1 MRLCSIVGWIAMEI
15 VPLGAAAFLFLAGSV
30 FGEESKPNIIVIMAD
45 DLGYGDVGCYGS
57 KTIPTPHLDR
67 MAAEGIR
74 FTSGYSPAS
83 TCTPTRY
90 SLLTGEFAFRRKGT
104 GVAPPNSPLV
114 VPVGKPTL
122 PLVLKQAGYRTG
134 VIGKW
139 HLGLGGPDGP
149 DWNGS
154 LRPGPMELGFDDC
167 FILPTTNDRVPQVF
181 VRQDRV
187 EGLDTSDPL
196 WVGEKKPTE
205 DHPTGITH
213 RDQLK
218 MNWSHGHNATI
229 HNGVSRIG
237 FYTGGQKA
245 RFRDEDLTDHWVT
258 EAKRWIT
265 EHQEKPFFLLFCSH
279 AIHVPRVVHER
290 YQGVSGH
297 GPRGDAIVELDD
309 SVGAIRQT
317 LKSLDLDRKTL
328 IVFCS
333 DNGPV
338 LDDGYQ
344 DDAIERLGEHDPN
357 GPFRGGKYN
366 VYEAGTRTPLLAC
379 WPGTTSPQVSD
390 QVLCSVD
397 FAATFTKLAGATAPE
412 GAYPDSVDLSD
423 LMTGKP
429 NAKGRAHLLT
439 QDNGQSGQFGLREG
453 RWKLIRAPA
462 KKATNVQLRLVPTE
476 IPEWQLFDLQ
486 EDPGESNNVID
497 KHPDIALPLKRK
509 LQKLLEGPVAQ

>member
-1 MRLCSIVGWIAMEI
+1 MSLLAIVGRISKQL
-15 VPLGAAAFLFLAGSV
+15 VLLAAIPILLLRGHVLAD
-30 FGEESKPNIIVIMAD
+30 ENRPNIIVIMAD

-57 KTIPTPHLDR
+57 KTIPTPHLDQ

-122 PLVLKQAGYRTG
+122 PSVLKQSGYRTG

-139 HLGLGGPDGP
+139 HLGLGGTDGP
-149 DWNGS
+149 NWNGS

-187 EGLDTSDPL
+187 QDLELNDPL
-196 WVGEKKPTE
+196 WVGDKKPSE

-245 RFRDEDLTDHWVT
+245 RFRDEDLTDHWVA
-258 EAKRWIT
+258 EANRWIS
-265 EHQEKPFFLLFCSH
+265 EHQKQPFFLLLCSH

-290 YQGVSGH
+290 YQGRSGH
-297 GPRGDAIVELDD
+297 GPRGDAIMELDE

-317 LKSLDLDRKTL
+317 LKSLKLDQKTL

-357 GPFRGGKYN
+357 GLFRGGKYN
-366 VYEAGTRTPLLAC
+366 VYEAGTRTPMIAC
-379 WPGTTSPQVSD
+379 WPGSVAPGVSD
-390 QVLCSVD
+390 QILCSID
-397 FAATFTKLAGATAPE
+397 FAASFARLAKATVTTE
-412 GAYPDSVDLSD
+412 MFPDSVDLSD

-462 KKATNVQLRLVPTE
+462 KKATNVLLRLVPTE

-486 EDPGESNNVID
+486 EDPGESQNVID
-497 KHPDIALPLKRK
+497 QHPEIALPLKRK
-509 LQKLLEGPVAQ
+509 LERLLDGPVAQ